1 MLLLDHGD
9 SAAATGDNYLICGCQ
24 RTDGFDLY
32 DIDRLGGSNNTAE
45 ALAVIDPCDLAV
57 GIHRALDIIAL
68 LYFNLSIFLGHV
80 TTNDFGGLIESLIIR
95 IYRDLGEDGADRLG
109 DPAVQK
115 LGTKRVLDII
125 AYITLAHSRTDT
137 HRCGGIVDVHT
148 A

>member
-9 SAAATGDNYLICGCQ
+9 SAAATGNDYLICGCQ

-32 DIDRLGGSNNTAE
+32 DVDRLGGSNNTAE
-45 ALAVIDPCDLAV
+45 ALA
-57 GIHRALDIIAL
+57 GIFLDIIAL

-109 DPAVQK
+109 NPAVQK

-125 AYITLAHSRTDT
+125 AYITLAHSGADT
-137 HRCGGIVDVHT
+137 HRCWGIVDVHT

>member
-9 SAAATGDNYLICGCQ
+9 SAAATCDNYLICGCQ

-32 DIDRLGGSNNTAE
+32 DIDRLGGSNDTTE
-45 ALAVIDPCDLAV
+45 ALA
-57 GIHRALDIIAL
+57 GIFLDIIAL

-125 AYITLAHSRTDT
+125 AYITLAHSGADT

>member
-32 DIDRLGGSNNTAE
+32 DIDRLGGSNDTAE
-45 ALAVIDPCDLAV
+45 ALA
-57 GIHRALDIIAL
+57 GIFFDIVAL

-125 AYITLAHSRTDT
+125 AYITLAHSGADT

>member
-1 MLLLDHGD
+1 MFLLDHGD

-32 DIDRLGGSNNTAE
+32 DIDRLGGSNDTAE
-45 ALAVIDPCDLAV
+45 ALA
-57 GIHRALDIIAL
+57 GIFLDIIAL

-109 DPAVQK
+109 NPAVQK

-125 AYITLAHSRTDT
+125 AYITLAHSGADT
-137 HRCGGIVDVHT
+137 HRCWGIVDVHT